1 MSRKNNREEFFFTST
16 DDRSKVFN
24 PVSAAFPANVS
35 EIRTY
40 SLPKNVTTIGYISR
54 GSAVISATGSDFKVT
69 AKEAFVIEK
78 IASFNCQIRISANST
93 VSWFSCNGSLPEA
106 LTSAYATPTVGIRTI
121 DISGIM
127 EKISDVLSFSENDE
141 NEADNNSNT
150 TEYDPMR
157 EQQMIIEREKVLT
170 SYFFDALSEFYY
182 SASAINGNTPKKKI
196 SEAERIRVFIDNMI
210 YSNPSLDDIRAHF
223 GITKMHAIRV
233 FKAKYNQT
241 PMQYAIEHRTDV
253 AATLLATTDL
263 PIKEISEMLHYSNT
277 QHFSNSFKKLTG
289 QSPNQYRTASKH
301 K

>member
-16 DDRSKVFN
+16 DDRSKVFT
-24 PVSAAFPANVS
+24 PVSAAFPANAS

-78 IASFNCQIRISANST
+78 IASFNCQIRISADST

-127 EKISDVLSFSENDE
+127 EKIRDVLSFSEADE
-141 NEADNNSNT
+141 NEADESVGSEFDST
-150 TEYDPMR
+150 R
-157 EQQMIIEREKVLT
+157 EQQTSIEREKVLT

-182 SASAINGNTPKKKI
+182 SASAINGSSPKKKI

-289 QSPNQYRTASKH
+289 QSPNQYRTAAKH